1 MELPTVSEVPTVCPT
16 LCDTLSLQPLL
27 CVALCEVPQLSEVPV
42 VYPLET
48 EWDVPLV
55 ALLDTP
61 ADCE

>member
-1 MELPTVSEVPTVCPT
+1 MELPIVSDVPTVCPT
-16 LCDTLSLQPLL
+16 DWDTLSLQPLL
-27 CVALCEVPQLSEVPV
+27 CVALCEVPQLSDVPV

-55 ALLDTP
+55 TLLETP